1 MSGRFSLVSLLGIGR
16 SGFGRRRIAV
26 LILAAFLP
34 LAGASLTGLPGL
46 GGVLPTVDI
55 SAVPHLAQA
64 LGLTKPAPKMRL
76 VPVPHRQTQQ
86 TVVPTPS
93 STVPVSIP
101 RPQPPSGP
109 PPVVISYG
117 PTGQSGGSLAV
128 GAFGLLPGATVERS
142 ITLINNGA
150 LNISAISLVA
160 STNTSIPLVSNP
172 SEGLQVAVLRCS
184 SAWVPSR
191 LADGGWSF
199 SCPAAESAT
208 PFVPVASV
216 LAQPIPVV
224 GLSSLRPGGVDQ
236 LVVEL
241 SFPLS
246 APISLG
252 GESATI
258 NWSFDASAP

>member
-1 MSGRFSLVSLLGIGR
+1 MAGRSSLLSLLGIGR
-16 SGFGRRRIAV
+16 SGFGRRRVAV

-34 LAGASLTGLPGL
+34 LAGASVTGLPGL
-46 GGVLPTVDI
+46 GGVVPTVDI

-64 LGLTKPAPKMRL
+64 LGLTQPAAKMRL
-76 VPVPHRQTQQ
+76 VPVPHPQ
-86 TVVPTPS
+86 TVAPTPS
-93 STVPVSIP
+93 TTIPAP
-101 RPQPPSGP
+101 RPSSQPPSGP

-117 PTGQSGGSLAV
+117 PTGQSGRTLAV
-128 GAFGLLPGATVERS
+128 GAFGLLPGAVVERS
-142 ITLINNGA
+142 ITLVNNGA

-160 STNTSIPLVSNP
+160 STNTSVPLVSN
-172 SEGLQVAVLRCS
+172 STEGLRVAVLRCS
-184 SAWVPSR
+184 STWVPSR

-199 SCPAAESAT
+199 SCPASESAT
-208 PFVPVASV
+208 PFVSVASV